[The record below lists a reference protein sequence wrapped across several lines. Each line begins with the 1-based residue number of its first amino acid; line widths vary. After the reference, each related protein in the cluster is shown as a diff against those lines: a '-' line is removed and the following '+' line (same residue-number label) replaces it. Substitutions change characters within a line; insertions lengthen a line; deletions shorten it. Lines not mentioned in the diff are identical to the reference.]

1 MSHPDWHNRV
11 TPLALSRSP
20 EIKLWR
26 AVLAAAVEDALRDKF
41 VDYKGYPLTFGIRE
55 LERDYFLHPTESFY
69 LVCRYA
75 GYDPEYVKRKMV
87 EKLK

>member
-1 MSHPDWHNRV
+1 MSFRAYDNKAL
-11 TPLALSRSP
+11 PLALASSP

-87 EKLK
+87 ERLK

>member
-1 MSHPDWHNRV
+1 MSNKV

-20 EIKLWR
+20 ETKLWR
-26 AVLAAAVEDALRDKF
+26 AVLAAAVEDALNEKEL
-41 VDYKGYPLTFGIRE
+41 DYKGYPRTRGIRA
-55 LERDYFLHPTESFY
+55 LEKDYFLHPGESFY